1 MDVLNLIREKYDE
14 FTKAERKIADLILQ
28 DPRKVLECSISDL
41 SKNAGVKSEASVVKF
56 YKKLNLKSFQQFKV
70 LLAQSISKA
79 PLEIVYED
87 VSDEDDTRTI
97 TEKIFKATVRAIL
110 DTLDT
115 IDTESVEKAV
125 NLFKN
130 ATRIVFI
137 GFAAS
142 AAVAFDAFHKFTR
155 LGKNCLFANDDHI
168 IATILAVASPS
179 DLLVAV
185 SHTGETKSIVNF
197 AKKAHEIGMQVVA
210 ITGNKKSSL
219 AKVADVV
226 LVTNTKETRIRTD
239 AMTSRI
245 VQLVI
250 LDTIYTLLV
259 ARDPKLI
266 EYLNKSRLAVSELK
280 Y

>member
-1 MDVLNLIREKYDE
+1 
-14 FTKAERKIADLILQ
+14 
-28 DPRKVLECSISDL
+28 
-41 SKNAGVKSEASVVKF
+41 VKF

-168 IATILAVASPS
+168 IATILAVANPS

>member
-1 MDVLNLIREKYDE
+1 MIKEKYDE
-14 FTKAERKIADLILQ
+14 FTNAEKQIADVILS
-28 DPRKVLECSISDL
+28 DPGGVIESSISDL
-41 SKNAGVKSEASVVKF
+41 SKKAGVKSEASVVKF
-56 YKKLNLKSFQQFKV
+56 YKKLGLNSFQQFKV
-70 LLAQSISKA
+70 LLVQSISRA

-87 VSDEDDTRTI
+87 VSTEDDTRTI

-110 DTLDT
+110 DTLNS
-115 IDTESVEKAV
+115 IDVESIKKAV
-125 NLFKN
+125 EMFRE
-130 ATRIVFI
+130 ARRIIFI

-155 LGKNCLFANDDHI
+155 IGKNCLFSNDEHI
-168 IATILAVASPS
+168 IATILATASPG

-185 SHTGETKSIVNF
+185 SHTGETISVVNF
-197 AKKAHEIGMQVVA
+197 ARKAREMRIPVVA

-219 AKVADVV
+219 AKYSDVV
-226 LVTNTKETRIRTD
+226 LVTNTKETKIRTD

-250 LDTIYTLLV
+250 LDTIYTLLA
-259 ARDPKLI
+259 ARDPKAI
-266 EYLNKSRLAVSELK
+266 ENLNKSRLSVSELK

>member
-185 SHTGETKSIVNF
+185 SHTGETRSIVNF
-197 AKKAHEIGMQVVA
+197 AKKAHEVGMQVVA